1 MTAAK
6 SSKFHVTNKK
16 AKKAEKRAHAR
27 KAEKGT
33 PEEFE
38 VALCKGKLMA
48 LEFVSMWL
56 KEHAEIAKLSTDD
69 TDKVVLRRIITHM
82 ELFAKYIDERIEKG
96 PNFISEGAK
105 IKK

>member
-1 MTAAK
+1 MDAK
-6 SSKFHVTNKK
+6 KTRKLHVTKQKQKNVKKK
-16 AKKAEKRAHAR
+16 APVR

-56 KEHAEIAKLSTDD
+56 KEHAEIAKLSTSD

-96 PNFISEGAK
+96 PNFISEGGK
-105 IKK
+105 IEK